1 MGDSYKTCELHGK
14 PFPNNMVD
22 TRKVDVSRMYV
33 ERKEEIEGKS
43 VTLTLFV
50 GDKTEN
56 EGVDVCATCLQEKVL
71 TLLSGNGETPLWK
84 GVSWHKVTMNKKDG
98 SGTYEKNEKIV
109 ERVDEIKTRLQAE
122 KKAVTATTK

>member
-22 TRKVDVSRMYV
+22 TRKVDIARLYV

-43 VTLTLFV
+43 TTLTLFV

-56 EGVDVCATCLQEKVL
+56 EGIDVCASCLQEKVL
-71 TLLSGNGETPLWK
+71 TLLSGNGETPIWK
-84 GVSWHKVTMNKKDG
+84 GVSWHQVTMQKKDG
-98 SGTYEKNEKIV
+98 SGTYQKNEKTV
-109 ERVDEIKTRLQAE
+109 ERVEEIRARVQAE
-122 KKAVTATTK
+122 KRTVLAK